1 MKVNIVGGG
10 PSKALVTPVNFTIGT
25 NLHCKWANIIFAVDD
40 PIIKKLVADSNLNQ
54 FIFMT
59 PQPYKFFKEYKRCYE
74 FDSRKWFN
82 TSSLCSAL
90 NAVALAYVLGFEEF
104 NLYGFEKVQ
113 QNDKEKLIKLGQIL
127 DKTKRYNFIC

>member
-1 MKVNIVGGG
+1 MIVNIVGGG
-10 PSKALVTPVNFTIGT
+10 DSKALVTPGNFTIGT
-25 NLHCKWANIIFAVDD
+25 NFHCEWANIIFAVDE
-40 PIIKKLVADSNLNQ
+40 PMIKKLIADNNLTQ
-54 FIFMT
+54 LIFMT
-59 PQPYKFFKEYKRCYE
+59 SQKYKFFNEYKRCYE

-90 NAVALAYVLGFEEF
+90 NAVALACVLGFEEF

>member
-1 MKVNIVGGG
+1 MTVNIVGGG
-10 PSKALVTPVNFTIGT
+10 DSKALVTPGNFTIGT
-25 NLHCKWANIIFAVDD
+25 NFHCEWANIIFAVDE
-40 PIIKKLVADSNLNQ
+40 PMIKKLIADNNLTQ
-54 FIFMT
+54 LIFMT
-59 PQPYKFFKEYKRCYE
+59 SQKYKFFNEYKRCYE

-90 NAVALAYVLGFEEF
+90 NAVALACVLGFEEF

>member
-1 MKVNIVGGG
+1 MIVNIVGGG
-10 PSKALVTPVNFTIGT
+10 DSKALVTPGNFTIGT
-25 NLHCKWANIIFAVDD
+25 NFHCEWANIIFAVDE
-40 PIIKKLVADSNLNQ
+40 PMIKKLIADNNLTQ
-54 FIFMT
+54 LIFMT
-59 PQPYKFFKEYKRCYE
+59 PQKYKFFNEYKRCYG

-90 NAVALAYVLGFEEF
+90 NAVALACVLGFEEF

>member
-1 MKVNIVGGG
+1 MIVNIVGGG
-10 PSKALVTPVNFTIGT
+10 DSKALVTPGNFTIGT
-25 NLHCKWANIIFAVDD
+25 NFHCEWANIIFAVDE
-40 PIIKKLVADSNLNQ
+40 PMIKKLIADNNLTQ
-54 FIFMT
+54 LIFMT
-59 PQPYKFFKEYKRCYE
+59 SQKYKFFNEYKRCYE

-82 TSSLCSAL
+82 TSSLCSAI
-90 NAVALAYVLGFEEF
+90 NAVALACVLGFEEF